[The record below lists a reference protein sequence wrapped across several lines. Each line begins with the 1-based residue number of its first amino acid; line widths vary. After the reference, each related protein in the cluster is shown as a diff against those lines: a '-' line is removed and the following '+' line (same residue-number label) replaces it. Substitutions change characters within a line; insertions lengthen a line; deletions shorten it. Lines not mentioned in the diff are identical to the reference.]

1 MWLML
6 AKEVQPIA
14 AHGFSKAWM
23 ICVTA
28 VLLPNVDSYSSKL
41 GAIYLRYLGPLP
53 TPLAGSDDVSV

>member
-6 AKEVQPIA
+6 VEKVRPIA
-14 AHGFSKAWM
+14 AHGNGM

-28 VLLPNVDSYSSKL
+28 ALLPNVDSHSSKL

-53 TPLAGSDDVSV
+53 TPHAGSDDVSV